1 MYESKNLRNEES
13 HLYTRLKTDRFSG
26 LEKYNILK
34 IILVEVLVLFV
45 LIGMVISNAW
55 EISNRSAFKLKPISL
70 SIHLV
75 KATTTNDCY
84 KVIQA
89 KVSTVIKEKV
99 DTELERQR
107 KEAEEKEKLAK
118 KLEEEKKKKVEIIET
133 SYSGSKLTKS
143 KGTIQGPS
151 GKETYYNLNMSG
163 VVSIM
168 RRKGFSEA
176 EYPYNVRA
184 DGVKCLGPY
193 VMVAAHLGNRPRG
206 SKVQTNLGT
215 GLVCDTGGF
224 AAGNPS
230 QIDIA
235 TSW

>member
-1 MYESKNLRNEES
+1 MKKINFVSKNI
-13 HLYTRLKTDRFSG
+13 K
-26 LEKYNILK
+26 KIL
-34 IILVEVLVLFV
+34 
-45 LIGMVISNAW
+45 LIELITLLMLSSFICVQAK
-55 EISNRSAFKLKPISL
+55 EIPKPIT
-70 SIHLV
+70 
-75 KATTTNDCY
+75 KTNF
-84 KVIQA
+84 I
-89 KVSTVIKEKV
+89 KVSTKSINLDKSVTDAKLVV

-107 KEAEEKEKLAK
+107 KEEKEKLAK

-133 SYSGSKLTKS
+133 SYSSSKLTKS

-206 SKVQTNLGT
+206 SKVQTSLGT

>member
-1 MYESKNLRNEES
+1 MKKINFVSKNI
-13 HLYTRLKTDRFSG
+13 K
-26 LEKYNILK
+26 KIL
-34 IILVEVLVLFV
+34 
-45 LIGMVISNAW
+45 LIELITLLMLSSFICVQAK
-55 EISNRSAFKLKPISL
+55 EIPKPIT
-70 SIHLV
+70 
-75 KATTTNDCY
+75 KTNF
-84 KVIQA
+84 I
-89 KVSTVIKEKV
+89 KVSTKSINLDKSVTDAKLVV
-99 DTELERQR
+99 DIELERQR

-206 SKVQTNLGT
+206 SKVQTSLGT

>member
-1 MYESKNLRNEES
+1 MLSSFICVQAK
-13 HLYTRLKTDRFSG
+13 
-26 LEKYNILK
+26 
-34 IILVEVLVLFV
+34 
-45 LIGMVISNAW
+45 
-55 EISNRSAFKLKPISL
+55 EIPKPIT
-70 SIHLV
+70 
-75 KATTTNDCY
+75 KTNF
-84 KVIQA
+84 I
-89 KVSTVIKEKV
+89 KVSTKSINLDKSVTDAKLVV

-107 KEAEEKEKLAK
+107 KEEKEKLAK

-133 SYSGSKLTKS
+133 SYSSSKLTKS

-206 SKVQTNLGT
+206 SKVQTSLGT

>member
-1 MYESKNLRNEES
+1 MKKINFVSKNIKKILLIELITLLMLSSFICVQAKEIPKPI
-13 HLYTRLKTDRFSG
+13 TKTDF
-26 LEKYNILK
+26 I
-34 IILVEVLVLFV
+34 
-45 LIGMVISNAW
+45 
-55 EISNRSAFKLKPISL
+55 
-70 SIHLV
+70 
-75 KATTTNDCY
+75 
-84 KVIQA
+84 
-89 KVSTVIKEKV
+89 KVSTKSINLDKSVTNTKLVV

-118 KLEEEKKKKVEIIET
+118 KLEEEKKKKVEVIET

-206 SKVQTNLGT
+206 SKVQTSLGT

>member
-1 MYESKNLRNEES
+1 MKKINFVSKNIKKILLIELITLLMLSSFICVQAKEIPKPI
-13 HLYTRLKTDRFSG
+13 TKTDF
-26 LEKYNILK
+26 I
-34 IILVEVLVLFV
+34 
-45 LIGMVISNAW
+45 
-55 EISNRSAFKLKPISL
+55 
-70 SIHLV
+70 
-75 KATTTNDCY
+75 
-84 KVIQA
+84 
-89 KVSTVIKEKV
+89 KVSTKSINLDKSVIDTKLVV

-151 GKETYYNLNMSG
+151 GKETYYNLYMSG

-206 SKVQTNLGT
+206 SKIQTSLGT
-215 GLVCDTGGF
+215 GIVCDTGGF
-224 AAGNPS
+224 ASSNPD